1 MSNQKQGKSGGGGGG
16 GGNSSGGV
24 AGQHSGGMRAEAKKT
39 KAVFKHV
46 LETPFSIP
54 WPEVTPEN
62 NTIVLDVLCDL
73 IAPIREYHR
82 NRCSSDSKQSTTKK
96 SKKSKKSKGKDASKD
111 EGGSSRPNTALA
123 TVDMDPSSAS
133 KEASIA
139 STSQRPSVL
148 DFTIIGI
155 NAITK
160 SLERSIQDLITH
172 PPPSAVFLC
181 KGDLVPAHL
190 YTHLGPMIAM
200 LPGTV
205 VFPLLKGSEQK
216 LSEALGMPAVGAL
229 AIKARTGQKDTA
241 DVQCKEADDLIMILE
256 RMVEP
261 INVSWL
267 PKVKPPPPP
276 TTGPKRKRKAQ
287 QSKATLDATTT
298 SVTTAVTTLTV
309 SDDHSAAVSA
319 ASSTVVSV
327 AAAPEVPSTVASTS
341 TSDGSDTRTKQMSGS
356 VSWIPTNIKAVRKDQ
371 TQHQGQGKSS
381 GKNKDQQQQSK
392 QQQSKQQQ
400 PKQQQPKQQQPK
412 QQQPKQQQP
421 KQNKQQQQPK
431 QQQKQQQKEQQ
442 QQQQQSKNPAQGKK
456 HRAEESAQD
465 RRQDKRPKME

>member
-16 GGNSSGGV
+16 GSSSGGV
-24 AGQHSGGMRAEAKKT
+24 AGQHLGGMRAEAKKT

-62 NTIVLDVLCDL
+62 NAIVLDVLCDL

-82 NRCSSDSKQSTTKK
+82 TRCSSESKQST
-96 SKKSKKSKGKDASKD
+96 SKKNKNKKNKSKDASKD
-111 EGGSSRPNTALA
+111 EEGSSRPNTALA
-123 TVDMDPSSAS
+123 TADIDPSPAS
-133 KEASIA
+133 KEASVS
-139 STSQRPSVL
+139 STSQRPSIL

-160 SLERSIQDLITH
+160 SLERSIQDLVTH
-172 PPPSAVFLC
+172 PPPSAIFLC

-200 LPGTV
+200 LPKTV
-205 VFPLLKGSEQK
+205 VFPLLKGSERK

-229 AIKARTGQKDTA
+229 AIKARTGQDAA

-276 TTGPKRKRKAQ
+276 PPATGPKGKRKAQ
-287 QSKATLDATTT
+287 QPKSTLDATTT

-309 SDDHSAAVSA
+309 SDDHSATVSA

-327 AAAPEVPSTVASTS
+327 AAVPEVLTVVSASTS
-341 TSDGSDTRTKQMSGS
+341 EGSDTRAKQMPGS
-356 VSWIPTNIKAVRKDQ
+356 VNWIPTNIKAVRKDQ
-371 TQHQGQGKSS
+371 SQHQGQGKSS
-381 GKNKDQQQQSK
+381 SKNKDQQQQSK

-412 QQQPKQQQP
+412 LNKQQQQS
-421 KQNKQQQQPK
+421 KQQPK
-431 QQQKQQQKEQQ
+431 QQQKQQ